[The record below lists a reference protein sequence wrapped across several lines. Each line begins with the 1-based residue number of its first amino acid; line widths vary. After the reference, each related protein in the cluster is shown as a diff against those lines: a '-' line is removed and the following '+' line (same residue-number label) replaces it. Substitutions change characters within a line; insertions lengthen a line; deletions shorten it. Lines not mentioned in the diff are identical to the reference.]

1 MTTKSYI
8 LGFGSHAPERI
19 LTNTDMEAFVDTTD
33 EWITTRTGI
42 KQRHIAA
49 DGETTSDLGA
59 KAALQALAN
68 AGLHADALTHIL
80 VATCTPDAMCPSTA
94 CLIEHKLGVSGL
106 MALDLNAACSGF
118 LYALNMAQGIVAL
131 TPDAKVLVVAAE
143 VLSRRIN
150 WNDRST
156 CVLFGDGA
164 GAVIVGSHPNE
175 GRAVEV
181 ADSLLSSD
189 GALGDLLLISGGGT
203 SVPYKHG
210 QPVGDE
216 FFVRMEGREIFKHAV
231 RSMAR
236 VCEELLERNGIARE
250 DVDMLLPHQANLR
263 IIEAV
268 GKKLGIPADKVFVN
282 LQEYGNTSA
291 ASVPLALADA
301 DSKNLL
307 PPGRTVLLTTFGGG
321 FTWGAVLLR
330 T

>member
-8 LGFGSHAPERI
+8 LGFGSYAPERI
-19 LTNTDMEAFVDTTD
+19 LTNTDLESLVDTTD

-42 KQRHIAA
+42 KQRHMAA
-49 DGETTSDLGA
+49 EGETTSDLGA
-59 KAALQALAN
+59 KAAMNALAS
-68 AGLHADALTHIL
+68 AGLAAKDLTHIL

-94 CLIEHKLGVSGL
+94 CLIERKLGVSGL
-106 MALDLNAACSGF
+106 MAVDLNAACSGF
-118 LYALNMAQGIVAL
+118 LYALNLAQGIVAMNA
-131 TPDAKVLVVAAE
+131 DAKVLVVAAE
-143 VLSRRIN
+143 VLTRRLN

-164 GAVIVGSHPNE
+164 GAAIVSARPNE
-175 GRAVEV
+175 GRTVEI
-181 ADSLLSSD
+181 ADCLLSSD

-203 SVPYKHG
+203 SIPYKHG
-210 QPVGDE
+210 DSVGDE

-236 VCEELLERNGIARE
+236 VCEELLTRNGIKRE

-268 GKKLGIPADKVFVN
+268 GKKLDIPAEKVFVN

-301 DSKNLL
+301 DSKNML
-307 PPGRTVLLTTFGGG
+307 PAGRTILLTTFGGG
-321 FTWGAVLLR
+321 FTWGAALLR